1 MERMVREEHP
11 RFMTGFREKLRT
23 PKVSFRSVFHQGDGS
38 RLAIGMFNRPL
49 VDEECRTLKD
59 AWTGSLLPEL
69 EDFEVSTKQV
79 SFLAKSY
86 RVDQAWRSI
95 DAVLARGAGA
105 NVSERKA
112 S

>member
-1 MERMVREEHP
+1 MSSTREA
-11 RFMTGFREKLRT
+11 LRT

-49 VDEECRTLKD
+49 LDEECRTLRD
-59 AWTGSLLPEL
+59 AWAGSALPEV
-69 EDFEVSTKQV
+69 EDFEVDPKRV
-79 SFLAKSY
+79 SFLARTY

-95 DAVLARGAGA
+95 DALLAAGA
-105 NVSERKA
+105 NSSQRKA